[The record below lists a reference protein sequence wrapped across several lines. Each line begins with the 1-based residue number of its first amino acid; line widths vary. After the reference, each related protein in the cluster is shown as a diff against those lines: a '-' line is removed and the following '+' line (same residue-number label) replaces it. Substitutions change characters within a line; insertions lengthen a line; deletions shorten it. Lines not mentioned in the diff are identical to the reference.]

1 MSLCKGFTQG
11 GSNADIVLADSYLKN
26 ITDEVDWA
34 TGYEAVVSDAEGI
47 HLLPLSG
54 NVLICFS
61 DEPLDWSVEGRGGL
75 TSWKNLGYI
84 PTDDF
89 DPYGGGPFTRS
100 ISRTVE
106 YAYNDFCIAE
116 IANGLGITADA
127 EKYLSRSD
135 NWKNMYKADQSS
147 YVSNT
152 TEAPDSTVD
161 SGFVGFLQ
169 PRYLNGTFGFQDP
182 SLCSPLYNF
191 TSCYLNPDGHETY
204 EGSSWMYTFFV
215 PQDMATLVTTLGGS
229 ATFVERLSYLHTSGL
244 LYIGDEQAFLPV
256 FQFHYGAR
264 PGLSAY
270 FSHSYIPSQFNT
282 STSGLAGNDDS
293 GAMGSFTTL
302 SMMGLWPVPGQDVYL
317 ITPPYFPEVN
327 VTNGKTGKTATVRNV
342 NFDPEYEAIY
352 VQSATLNGVP
362 YTKSWITH
370 SFWLDGGVLELTLG
384 KNESSWGTADE
395 DLPPSSSTSTVWG
408 SKY

>member
-1 MSLCKGFTQG
+1 LSHVY
-11 GSNADIVLADSYLKN
+11 DYLLTHA
-26 ITDEVDWA
+26 I
-34 TGYEAVVSDAEGI
+34 
-47 HLLPLSG
+47 
-54 NVLICFS
+54 
-61 DEPLDWSVEGRGGL
+61 DEPLDWAVEGRGGL

-100 ISRTVE
+100 ISRTME
-106 YAYNDFCIAE
+106 YAYDDFCIGEMAK
-116 IANGLGITADA
+116 GLGHAADA
-127 EKYLSRSD
+127 EKYLGRSE
-135 NWKNMYKADQSS
+135 NWKNMYKADQIS

-152 TEAPDSTVD
+152 TGHPNTTID

-182 SLCSPLYNF
+182 SLCSPLYNL

-215 PQDMATLVTTLGGS
+215 PQDMATLITTLGGPTS
-229 ATFVERLSYLHTSGL
+229 FIKRLTYLHTSGL

-256 FQFHYGAR
+256 FQFHYAGR

-270 FSHSYIPSQFNT
+270 FSHFYIPSQFNT
-282 STSGLAGNDDS
+282 SVNGIPGNDDS

-317 ITPPYFPEVN
+317 ITPPYFAEVS
-327 VTNGKTGKTATVRNV
+327 VTSGQTGKVATVRNA
-342 NFDPEYEAIY
+342 NFDPRYEAIY
-352 VQSATLNGVP
+352 IQSATLNGEP
-362 YTKSWITH
+362 YTRNWLSH
-370 SFWLDGGVLELTLG
+370 AFWAEGGVLELTLG
-384 KNESSWGTADE
+384 RNESAWGTGEE
-395 DLPPSSSTSTVWG
+395 DLPPSSSTG
-408 SKY
+408 